1 MPQCSADKL
10 HIRCKRSVKSADV
23 THCVTVAVRLPL
35 SSLSVPITSHI
46 EKKATAL
53 KAFRSDMFQ
62 PVIGSNVVVN
72 FKEVL
77 PRLYY
82 FDIYYFD
89 IWRNVSA

>member
-1 MPQCSADKL
+1 METG
-10 HIRCKRSVKSADV
+10 IF
-23 THCVTVAVRLPL
+23 
-35 SSLSVPITSHI
+35 SLYATLLPITLI
-46 EKKATAL
+46 
-53 KAFRSDMFQ
+53 
-62 PVIGSNVVVN
+62 IGSNVVVN